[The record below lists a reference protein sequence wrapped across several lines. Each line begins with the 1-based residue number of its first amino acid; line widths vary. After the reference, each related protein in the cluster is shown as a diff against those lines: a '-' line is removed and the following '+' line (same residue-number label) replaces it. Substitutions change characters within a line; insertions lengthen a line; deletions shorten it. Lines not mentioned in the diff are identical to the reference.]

1 MSNVVID
8 YGGRKMEF
16 VSELL
21 MYLFKFVVYIAV
33 TIAAI
38 LCGIKLKKNKLAKAA
53 AEVAANET
61 EEKNTMEA

>member
-1 MSNVVID
+1 
-8 YGGRKMEF
+8 MEF

-33 TIAAI
+33 TIVAV

-53 AEVAANET
+53 AEVDEQKMDIAENE
-61 EEKNTMEA
+61 A

>member
-1 MSNVVID
+1 
-8 YGGRKMEF
+8 MEF

-33 TIAAI
+33 TIVAV

-53 AEVAANET
+53 VEAEATVAET
-61 EEKNTMEA
+61 TEKKTVDEIESEA